1 MILNVLFCGGV
12 VLWGARHG
20 RVKRL
25 SMKALGAAGGYGV
38 VNGVAEV
45 LVLLS
50 IMHIEPSVQYPI
62 ITGGCVVLSV
72 VFGLFFREKI
82 TRRNALCALITLI
95 GTLVLMIP

>member
-1 MILNVLFCGGV
+1 M
-12 VLWGARHG
+12 
-20 RVKRL
+20 
-25 SMKALGAAGGYGV
+25 
-38 VNGVAEV
+38 VNGIAEV

-82 TRRNALCALITLI
+82 TRRNALCALITLV